1 MLAYTIFMAVF
12 FAPAVRHDFTSWH
25 LIFFAVW
32 DWICD
37 IIMIVGNLLF
47 SLNRVPSAIR
57 RPWKVVFPILVLEFF
72 TNGIYDSLYGKH
84 AQDDSAALLIFV
96 WIVSVL
102 LYFPTFRANYLI
114 GYGKETIVED
124 AA

>member
-1 MLAYTIFMAVF
+1 MKRNIRPWMLAYTIFMAVF

-96 WIVSVL
+96 WIVSVFFIFQRL
-102 LYFPTFRANYLI
+102 GRIT
-114 GYGKETIVED
+114 
-124 AA
+124 